1 MAGGGLLQGRSTADP
16 SGDPN
21 SCPANHPVSS
31 KALIAPGCRRD
42 GTHAWER
49 RPPGQLLCKCGP
61 ARRRGRLG
69 APVSDRH
76 RPPPAGEHVLAHAGV
91 ARRRPAS
98 PSGPGAVRRCGRPGR
113 VPPWSSAFPV
123 GSTNSEYVPKLSCYF
138 GMTSKID
145 TYPRTWRTLSPVRL
159 ARPRIPS
166 LATPATQGIADGDKG
181 GTERIGPTHSRR

>member
-1 MAGGGLLQGRSTADP
+1 MRRVVGEMAHMAGNADLQASCCVNAAPPDDGDGL
-16 SGDPN
+16 
-21 SCPANHPVSS
+21 
-31 KALIAPGCRRD
+31 
-42 GTHAWER
+42 ER
-49 RPPGQLLCKCGP
+49 RPVLPV
-61 ARRRGRLG
+61 G
-69 APVSDRH
+69 ASDRH
-76 RPPPAGEHVLAHAGV
+76 RPPPAGEHILAHAGV

-98 PSGPGAVRRCGRPGR
+98 PSGPGAVRRCGPPGR
-113 VPPWSSAFPV
+113 VPTWRSAFPV

-166 LATPATQGIADGDKG
+166 LATPATQGIADGDEG